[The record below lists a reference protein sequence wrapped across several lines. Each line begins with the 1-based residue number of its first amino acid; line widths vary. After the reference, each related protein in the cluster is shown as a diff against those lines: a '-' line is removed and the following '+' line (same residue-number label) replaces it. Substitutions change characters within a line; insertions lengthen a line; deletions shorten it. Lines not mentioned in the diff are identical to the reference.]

1 MATQIN
7 GNIVEEVEEGS
18 LSARAGILPGD
29 VIISINRHRI
39 HDSLDLMFYSAEPEL
54 RFSIERKGKRMTL
67 ELQRQPGEPLGIHLK
82 PFRIKTCR
90 NRCIF
95 CFVKQLPRGLRRSL
109 YIKDEDFRMSFL
121 YGNYITLTNLTK
133 QDRKR
138 ILSQHLSPLY
148 ISVHST
154 NPEIRNKLLG
164 NKKAPDIKKEL
175 KWLARNRIRFHTQIV
190 LCPEYND
197 GDDLR
202 NTIQELLKLYPYLLS
217 IAVVPV
223 GLTRYVSSSIQPVT
237 KDIALQAIKTIEEFQ
252 KKSIKKHG
260 DPIVY
265 GADELYLRANKKF
278 PALKYYGDFPQ
289 IENGVGM
296 IKWFLTRAK
305 RLKLPRK
312 ISKRRFLTITGSSF
326 YPFLKEYIDILKEH
340 VSLDVVKVDN
350 EFFGQTVTVTG
361 LLTGRDIIR
370 TIVDQVT
377 EYDVLLLPDVVLRDG
392 NDLLLDDVS
401 INDMKDILNI
411 EVMVIDSTPK
421 GLLRALEEA

>member
-1 MATQIN
+1 MASQGN
-7 GNIVEEVEEGS
+7 GNIVEKVEEGS
-18 LSARAGILPGD
+18 LSEQAGIRPGD
-29 VIISINRHRI
+29 IILSINRHKI
-39 HDSLDLMFYSAEPEL
+39 NDSLDLIFYSAEPEL
-54 RFSIERKGKRMTL
+54 KFSIERKGMRMTI

-82 PFRIKTCR
+82 PFKIKTCR
-90 NRCIF
+90 NKCIF

-121 YGNYITLTNLTK
+121 YGNYITLTNLTQRDK
-133 QDRKR
+133 KR
-138 ILSQHLSPLY
+138 IVSQHLSPLY

-154 NPEIRNKLLG
+154 NQEIRNRLLG
-164 NKKAPDIKKEL
+164 NKNAPDIKKEL
-175 KWLARNRIRFHTQIV
+175 RWLARNRIRFHTQIV
-190 LCPEYND
+190 LCPGYND

-202 NTIQELLKLYPYLLS
+202 NTIQDLLKLYPYLLS

-223 GLTRYVSSSIQPVT
+223 GLTRYINTSIKPVT
-237 KDIALQAIKTIEEFQ
+237 KEVAVEAVKVIESFQ
-252 KKSIKKHG
+252 KRCMKKHG

-265 GADELYLRANKKF
+265 GADELYLKAGKKF

-305 RLKLPRK
+305 RLKMPRE
-312 ISKRRFLTITGSSF
+312 ISKRKFLTITGSSF
-326 YPFLKEYIDILKEH
+326 YPFLKEYIDKLKEH
-340 VSLDVVKVDN
+340 VHLDVVKVEN
-350 EFFGQTVTVTG
+350 EFFGSTVTVTG

-370 TIVDQVT
+370 TVVDMAS

-401 INDMKDILNI
+401 INDMKDILDMEI
-411 EVMVIDSTPK
+411 RVIASTPK
-421 GLLRALEEA
+421 GLLSSLEA